1 MRFDQQGHIVWTPSA
16 LYQMALD
23 SPRRLVNAYAK
34 WERGEPVNPA
44 SVRKIRNLQRL
55 LRGLKR
61 VVVRAD
67 SILPWL
73 QKPNPAFGGRM
84 PVQLLE
90 AGEYEPLERM

>member
-1 MRFDQQGHIVWTPSA
+1 M
-16 LYQMALD
+16 
-23 SPRRLVNAYAK
+23 
-34 WERGEPVNPA
+34 NPA

-61 VVVRAD
+61 VVRAK

-84 PVQLLE
+84 PIQLLE
-90 AGEYEPLERM
+90 AGEYEPLERMIFYLESGVPS